1 MASKARYINSVR
13 TEKMIYDA
21 YTKLLWQKPMNKIT
35 VSDVVKLAGIN
46 RGTFYLHYPDINA
59 LVEIYENEIINT
71 LMEIASITSFP
82 EFCRNP
88 MPILTEIGDF
98 LESQIDTNRAFSRF
112 NTSDALFNERI
123 QNAYIE
129 KRCADAMAQCR
140 LSYVTPEECRQ
151 IVSFISGGMMKLYH
165 DWLRS
170 DPLVPVATINKA
182 LAELIRSC
190 GKLLE

>member
-71 LMEIASITSFP
+71 LMEIASITSF
-82 EFCRNP
+82 
-88 MPILTEIGDF
+88 

-140 LSYVTPEECRQ
+140 LSHVTPEECRQ